1 MKHLK
6 QLLNKPLRPIS
17 NKIAIL
23 LFVIALLGF
32 ADASYLT
39 IEHYSG
45 VIPPCSV
52 TGGCEVVLTSAY
64 STVFGVP
71 VALGGAIYYLFIL
84 VSIFIYFESKN
95 TKLLKWSLLL
105 TVIGFIASLW
115 FIYVQAFI
123 LHSYCV
129 YCLGSFST
137 STILFVIATYIFKKQ
152 SDFVEPSIN

>member
-1 MKHLK
+1 MKNLK

-52 TGGCEVVLTSAY
+52 TGGCETVLTSAY
-64 STVFGVP
+64 STVFGIP
-71 VALGGAIYYLFIL
+71 VALGGAIFYLFIL

>member
-1 MKHLK
+1 MKSLK

-52 TGGCEVVLTSAY
+52 TGGCETVLTSAY

-71 VALGGAIYYLFIL
+71 VALGGAIFYLFIL

-105 TVIGFIASLW
+105 TILGFIASLW
-115 FIYVQAFI
+115 FVYVQAFI